1 MRVLNLV
8 VLLLPAIAATGTA
21 RAQAP
26 TLPRGG
32 LLLHG
37 NYCGPGN
44 RAPLPPIDA
53 LDAACARH
61 DACTPRGRPASA
73 LCNERLRSEAEAIA
87 NDPRQPS
94 DLRGTAGFIAFGAT
108 LLPSAPELAATP
120 RPSPTYRPGVTA
132 PAPQRESPEDFDPD
146 EDE

>member
-8 VLLLPAIAATGTA
+8 VLLGLSIAAAGAA
-21 RAQAP
+21 RAQALP
-26 TLPRGG
+26 LPRGG

-44 RAPLPPIDA
+44 RAPLPPLDA

-73 LCNERLRSEAEAIA
+73 QCNDGLRREAEAIA

-94 DLRGTAGFIAFGAT
+94 DLRGTAGFTAFGAT
-108 LLPSAPELAATP
+108 LLPSAPTLAEAPKRVPADQT
-120 RPSPTYRPGVTA
+120 GMTA
-132 PAPQRESPEDFDPD
+132 PAFRLELTEDFDPD
-146 EDE
+146 E